1 MKLDK
6 YKNYIFDFDGTI
18 VDLKIDWD
26 SLKKEI
32 NLYCKQKKIKSYL
45 NFYEKIKLLKLKNI
59 KIYNIIKKYEQP
71 NNKVEYK
78 IKKKTLK
85 IISKIN
91 EFYIVTNNLSSTA
104 SKVLKELKI
113 RKKCKFIIGIENS
126 YYPKPNTKSFKA
138 SQHLLKKGETIY
150 IGDKIID
157 KKFAKRANINFKF
170 QKEI

>member
-78 IKKKTLK
+78 IKKK
-85 IISKIN
+85 
-91 EFYIVTNNLSSTA
+91 
-104 SKVLKELKI
+104 
-113 RKKCKFIIGIENS
+113 
-126 YYPKPNTKSFKA
+126 
-138 SQHLLKKGETIY
+138 
-150 IGDKIID
+150 
-157 KKFAKRANINFKF
+157 NFKNN
-170 QKEI
+170 I

>member
-157 KKFAKRANINFKF
+157 EKFAKRANINFKF

>member
-18 VDLKIDWD
+18 VDLKVNWK
-26 SLKKEI
+26 SLKKELDTLCKKKNI
-32 NLYCKQKKIKSYL
+32 NPNLSFYKKIQ
-45 NFYEKIKLLKLKNI
+45 LLKLQNK
-59 KIYNIIKKYEQP
+59 KIFSLIKKYEQP
-71 NNKVEYK
+71 KNKIYYK
-78 IKKKTLK
+78 SKKKTLK
-85 IISKIN
+85 LISQIN